1 MPSGPSGDR
10 AQASSAPRR
19 PAPVQIPGIILEFLN
34 RATVA
39 AVGTR
44 DRDRVPHVHKVSG
57 WRVEPDQE
65 MIACSIPAAFTRHLM
80 ESLEDNGQCAL
91 TVEEIGPHETY
102 QFKGVFVDAQPC
114 TAADRKAADRVRER
128 FARVVPPLLGVSEA
142 ASRAFGM
149 DPDVTVRFRVQEIY
163 VQTPGP
169 GAGRRMVPREEG

>member
-1 MPSGPSGDR
+1 M
-10 AQASSAPRR
+10 
-19 PAPVQIPGIILEFLN
+19 
-34 RATVA
+34 A

-65 MIACSIPAAFTRHLM
+65 TIACSIPAAFTRHLM
-80 ESLEDNGQCAL
+80 ESLEDNGQVAL

-114 TAADRKAADRVRER
+114 TAADRHAADRVRER
-128 FARVVPPLLGVSEA
+128 FARVVPHHLGVSEA

-149 DPDVTVRFRVQEIY
+149 DPEVTVRFRVQEIY

-169 GAGRRMVPREEG
+169 GAGRRLVPREEG